1 MKFLGPNISL
11 NRNLCE
17 LNEMNLF
24 YQINISSIIRGLCCD
39 AGSIWSVGNVVA
51 KCRVRDNRLAGTWK
65 KAVIVVGF
73 FPEGLREDTKD
84 LNKDSGCPDRNWKI
98 EPPEYK

>member
-1 MKFLGPNISL
+1 
-11 NRNLCE
+11 
-17 LNEMNLF
+17 
-24 YQINISSIIRGLCCD
+24 
-39 AGSIWSVGNVVA
+39 VA